1 MIFACVNVRFKDGIP
16 NVNFEETPTYHE
28 MDPKVVAPKRLPK
41 PGDIVVI
48 RTIGMP
54 QVKLVVD
61 RMEKSEILSGPIC
74 GKVSFY
80 DQANTPAIIH
90 DPGIA

>member
-16 NVNFEETPTYHE
+16 NVNFNETPTYHE

-41 PGDIVVI
+41 PGETVLI
-48 RTIGMP
+48 RTIGAP

-61 RMEKSEILSGPIC
+61 RVEKAETLSGSIC
-74 GKVSFY
+74 GKASFY
-80 DQANTPAIIH
+80 DQANTPAIMY
-90 DPGIA
+90 DPGTA